1 MRRLTTIDGNS
12 AACPLPLAELG
23 FRDAARNEDATGLE
37 VRFFR
42 PMSGRMRSA
51 TIHSF
56 GRTTPGL
63 CYNTYRTPDVRG
75 KFIISIPPIQNL
87 SGAAGNM
94 DFDQL
99 HTFLEIVRLK
109 SFSKAAQTCFRTQ
122 PAISAQVRQLEQ
134 ELRADLFERFG
145 SRISL
150 TTAGKIFTEYAAQML
165 DLRRRAQDSIAE
177 LENNPRGELV
187 IAANEATCIYLLP
200 GVFSEYL
207 RLFPAVQLQVDR
219 NYGARVVEAVME
231 NSADFGLTQL
241 PVEEKR
247 LQVVDVHR
255 DEVRLIVPANHPLAG
270 LQAITP
276 RQVAEFHLLLPKTG
290 KTRARLDQWLEP
302 VEDELRISM
311 ELDSTEMMKRFVLAG
326 LGLSFIAMSN
336 CREELAA
343 GKLKAIPLAPDPMV
357 RRLGLIYRKD
367 KALSKAALGFIQ
379 VVLDN
384 VGDDSAGVP
393 KPKVSAR

>member
-1 MRRLTTIDGNS
+1 
-12 AACPLPLAELG
+12 
-23 FRDAARNEDATGLE
+23 
-37 VRFFR
+37 
-42 PMSGRMRSA
+42 
-51 TIHSF
+51 
-56 GRTTPGL
+56 
-63 CYNTYRTPDVRG
+63 
-75 KFIISIPPIQNL
+75 
-87 SGAAGNM
+87 M

-165 DLRRRAQDSIAE
+165 DLRRQAQDAIAE

-200 GVFSEYL
+200 RVFSEYR
-207 RLFPAVQLQVDR
+207 RLFPAVQLDVDR
-219 NYGARVVEAVME
+219 SYGARVVDAVLD

-241 PVEEKR
+241 PVDEKR
-247 LQVVDVHR
+247 LQVVHVHR
-255 DEVRLIVPANHPLAG
+255 DEVRVVVPAGHPLTA
-270 LQAITP
+270 QKTVSP
-276 RQVAEFHLLLPKTG
+276 RELVEYFLLLPKQG

-302 VEDELRISM
+302 VEDEIRVSM
-311 ELDSTEMMKRFVLAG
+311 ELDSTEMMKRFVMAG
-326 LGLSFIAMSN
+326 LGLSFLAVSS
-336 CREELAA
+336 CQEEIAA
-343 GKLKAIPLAPDPMV
+343 GKLCAIPLAPEPMS

-367 KALSKAALGFIQ
+367 KALSKAALGFIH

-384 VGDDSAGVP
+384 VGDDSAGAG
-393 KPKVSAR
+393 KSKVLAR